1 MILAPHPIYLV
12 ACIPSPLTDWSIPRP
27 PTLEI
32 SPPQAQCARDPYLLS
47 SIASALHFKPNLPCL
62 LAVCS
67 ADSASSISSF
77 CCYCRPANL
86 SSALATSPAT
96 PGPLQVAQFRD
107 RLVGCGCGPFQ
118 FFFLLL
124 VANETLLLCL
134 HGHGLGGRVIPYT
147 PISSCWRKVSFATS
161 NFFFNLVFF
170 SLHSILSYKWY
181 CLPIISEGFSF
192 FFNLCISSFCFL
204 YPFRASERVE

>member
-1 MILAPHPIYLV
+1 MASASPATIKPPGCPPQTSAGLWLYHASLHQRISFFFFSIITLILAPHPICLV

-77 CCYCRPANL
+77 CCYCRLANL
-86 SSALATSPAT
+86 SSALATAPAT

-118 FFFLLL
+118 FFFCCLLPTRL
-124 VANETLLLCL
+124 CFCAFMDAVLGVA
-134 HGHGLGGRVIPYT
+134 
-147 PISSCWRKVSFATS
+147 
-161 NFFFNLVFF
+161 
-170 SLHSILSYKWY
+170 
-181 CLPIISEGFSF
+181 
-192 FFNLCISSFCFL
+192 
-204 YPFRASERVE
+204 